1 SSPRKRDPGAQTGF
15 VHVAL
20 DSRLRGMSGLIAK
33 KPAAPSL
40 GLTPREFAMED
51 RACASAGADL
61 HAERRRHVRLLAG
74 GAVATGDGG
83 ALDAV
88 FLERIADRDRAGRAV
103 DLRTAR
109 RQQVGGVDDVLL
121 GDVDQEIAV
130 HVRIRD
136 VVEADFL

>member
-1 SSPRKRDPGAQTGF
+1 MESITSSAPPRESGIQGPKRDSCMWHWIPAC
-15 VHVAL
+15 A
-20 DSRLRGMSGLIAK
+20 GMSGLIAK

-121 GDVDQEIAV
+121 GDVD
-130 HVRIRD
+130 
-136 VVEADFL
+136 